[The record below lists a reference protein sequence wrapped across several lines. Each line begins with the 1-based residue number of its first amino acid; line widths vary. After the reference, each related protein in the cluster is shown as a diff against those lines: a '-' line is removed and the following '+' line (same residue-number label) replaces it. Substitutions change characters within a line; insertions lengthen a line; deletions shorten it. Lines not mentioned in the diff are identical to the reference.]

1 MKTIALKEKTFALLD
16 EKKHRLGLK
25 SFDALLNMLFRK
37 QDKIPDSMRGILKGK
52 TTSFTIKERADIWG
66 E

>member
-25 SFDALLNMLFRK
+25 SFDALLNTLFRK
-37 QDKIPDSMRGILKGK
+37 QDKIPDSLFGAFKGK
-52 TTSFTIKERADIWG
+52 IKPFTIKERADIWG